1 MSPISNH
8 KGFFVTGIGTE
19 VGKTVCSAI
28 LVKALRANY
37 WKPVQA
43 GDLHDTDTMKV
54 ARWTG
59 QQQSDANFHPEGW
72 RLNTPMSPHA
82 AAAIDGVSI
91 RVKDFTLPTTQYPLI
106 VEGAGGLLVPL
117 NEQETIL
124 DLIVHLQLPAILVS
138 RNYLGSINHTL
149 LSIAQL
155 EQRNIPIAGI
165 IFNGETVPSTESI
178 ITQMSGLPVLLRVP
192 ELSEVSLATIEKMA
206 KMVVFPDK

>member
-1 MSPISNH
+1 MH
-8 KGFFVTGIGTE
+8 QYFVTGIGTE

-28 LVKALRANY
+28 LVKALKANY

-59 QQQSDANFHPEGW
+59 QQPTDTAIHSEGY
-72 RLNTPMSPHA
+72 RLKTPMSPHA
-82 AAAIDGVSI
+82 AAAIDGVSVS
-91 RVKDFTLPTTQYPLI
+91 VKDFTLPATNRPLI

-117 NEQETIL
+117 NEEETIL
-124 DLIVHLQLPAILVS
+124 DLMAHLQLPAILVS

-155 EQRNIPIAGI
+155 QQRNIPIAGI
-165 IFNGETVPSTESI
+165 IFNGESVPSTESI
-178 ITQMSGLPVLLRVP
+178 ITQMSGLPVILRVP
-192 ELSEVSLATIEKMA
+192 ELSEVSLVTIEKMA
-206 KMVVFPDK
+206 KMVVL

>member
-1 MSPISNH
+1 MSLQH
-8 KGFFVTGIGTE
+8 KFQYFVTGIGTE

-28 LVKALRANY
+28 LVKALQANY

-59 QQQSDANFHPEGW
+59 QQLTDASFYPEGF

-82 AAAIDGVSI
+82 AAAIDDVSL
-91 RVKDFTLPTTQYPLI
+91 RVEDFTLPSTDRPLI

-124 DLIVHLQLPAILVS
+124 DLMAHLQLPAILVS

-155 EQRNIPIAGI
+155 KQRNIPIAGI
-165 IFNGETVPSTESI
+165 IFNGESVPSTESI

-206 KMVVFPDK
+206 KMVDFSL